1 MYTTI
6 NRQSDMNYA
15 DLLDRSPVP
24 FHLLVKP
31 VGSSCNLACQY
42 CYYPQKDHTSGRM
55 TDDVLK
61 KFIEFYIRAQPKT
74 AKEINFVSIFTGFN
88 FLFLTSFSTVFFKR
102 VFITGFII

>member
-61 KFIEFYIRAQPKT
+61 NSSSFIFELSQKLLKKLTLFGRVEA
-74 AKEINFVSIFTGFN
+74 FVG
-88 FLFLTSFSTVFFKR
+88 R
-102 VFITGFII
+102 D